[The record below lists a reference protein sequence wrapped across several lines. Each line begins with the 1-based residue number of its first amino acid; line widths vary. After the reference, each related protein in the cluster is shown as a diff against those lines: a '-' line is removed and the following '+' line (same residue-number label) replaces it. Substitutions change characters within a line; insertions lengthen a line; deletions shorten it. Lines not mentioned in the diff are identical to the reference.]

1 MYSINRLNISL
12 NDGDPTIF
20 PKMATGSSWKMV
32 QENMAKLSISEARK
46 LAQSALL
53 AVGYT
58 NDDADTICSHI
69 MDAQLRGYGPTGL
82 ARVLTIAERV
92 NHRPVGSADMTI
104 TRETTSSAQL
114 DANGAIGYLASYRA
128 TELAIQKAKAG
139 GVGIVGVSN
148 TFFAGMLSYYAE
160 MCTRQDL
167 VVMIAAS
174 AGPWVAPHGSYSP
187 RFGTNPF
194 CIAFPSGSRQPII
207 WDIGTSKIIHAQVK
221 LAQLMGEELPEET
234 AYDEEGEATRDPFKA
249 MLGAMAVWGGHKGSG
264 LAISIQLMGALAGA
278 PAHTGDTEG
287 WGLFVIV
294 MDPEMFRPIDEFKKE
309 VDTYSE
315 TIRSSPPL
323 KGHGPV
329 RMPFDRSWQ
338 TREQTR
344 DSGFVQVE
352 ASVVEGLHK
361 LIERNEE

>member
-1 MYSINRLNISL
+1 
-12 NDGDPTIF
+12 
-20 PKMATGSSWKMV
+20 MATASSWKMV
-32 QENMAKLSISEARK
+32 QENQIKLSISEARK
-46 LAQSALL
+46 LLQSALL
-53 AVGYT
+53 AVGY
-58 NDDADTICSHI
+58 NDDDADTISAHL

-82 ARVLTIAERV
+82 ARALTIAQRV
-92 NHRPVGSADMTI
+92 GQNPVGRADMI
-104 TRETTSSAQL
+104 MTRETTASAQL
-114 DANGAIGYLASYRA
+114 DAKGAIGYLAAYHA
-128 TELAIQKAKAG
+128 TDLAVKKAKAG

-174 AGPWVAPHGSYSP
+174 AGPWVAPYGSYTP

-234 AYDEEGEATRDPFKA
+234 AYDKEGEVTRDPFKA
-249 MLGAMAVWGGHKGSG
+249 MEGAMAVWGGHKGSG
-264 LAISIQLMGALAGA
+264 LAVAIQLLGTLAGA

-287 WGLFVIV
+287 WGLLVIA

-309 VDTYSE
+309 VDDYSQ
-315 TIRSSPPL
+315 TIRSSQPL
-323 KGHGPV
+323 KGHGPT
-329 RMPFDRSWQ
+329 RMPFDRSWEIREK
-338 TREQTR
+338 TREG
-344 DSGFVQVE
+344 GFVQVE
-352 ASVVEGLHK
+352 TSVVDGLNN
-361 LIERNEE
+361 LISRNKK